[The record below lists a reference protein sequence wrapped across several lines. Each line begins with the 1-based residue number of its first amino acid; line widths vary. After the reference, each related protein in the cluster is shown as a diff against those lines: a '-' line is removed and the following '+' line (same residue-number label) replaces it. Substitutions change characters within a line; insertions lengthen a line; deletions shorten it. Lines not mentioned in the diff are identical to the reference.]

1 MSTSSPE
8 SQQVVKLDLSAGS
21 IHTKLI
27 DGQPH
32 VIVKPAVDDLGLAY
46 SPQLRKLKT
55 RSWGTVTET
64 VTVAEDGKARTM
76 AATTVRSFLM
86 LMSNVNETRVSE
98 AVRPTLIAF
107 QNETADAIEAYW
119 TRGQMPARE
128 TETHDLAPTTVSWEQ
143 AAAIAR
149 LRHQL
154 DVTTPELRELLMK
167 GGILTLTGR
176 PHKRWEH
183 MFWPL
188 ATRWEIHES
197 VIPQLIAFAGQIRRE
212 LARAERE
219 LQMSLPM
226 PLTVLTDN
234 VRRIGGVR

>member
-1 MSTSSPE
+1 MSPE
-8 SQQVVKLDLSAGS
+8 PREVVKLDLSAGFV
-21 IHTKLI
+21 HTMLV
-27 DGQPH
+27 DELPH
-32 VIVKPAVDDLGLAY
+32 VVIRPAVEELGLSYPAQY
-46 SPQLRKLKT
+46 RKLQS
-55 RSWGTVTET
+55 RSWATVAQTA
-64 VTVAEDGKARTM
+64 TVAEDGRVREMDIVPVRT
-76 AATTVRSFLM
+76 FLM
-86 LMSNVNETRVSE
+86 LLATINENKVAPE
-98 AVRPTLIAF
+98 ARPILVAF

-119 TRGQMPARE
+119 ARGEMPARHAE
-128 TETHDLAPTTVSWEQ
+128 AHDLAPTTVSWEQ

-149 LRHQL
+149 LRYQL
-154 DVTTPELRELLMK
+154 DVSTADLRELLMK

-197 VIPQLIAFAGQIRRE
+197 VIPQLIAFAGQVRRE

-226 PLTVLTDN
+226 PLTVLADN
-234 VRRIGGVR
+234 VRQIGGVR